1 MRSVLLS
8 GVAALSYALGVSA
21 NAYNTSAYTD
31 SASGIEFQRWCD
43 TDDTGFCFGIAL
55 PEETTGTDF
64 IGQMAVPLSSS
75 KGWGG
80 VSMSGSMTN
89 VLLIAAW
96 PDGDSA
102 VGTLREATS
111 YVSPSVYSG
120 DASIEEIPDGTSVN
134 STYLT
139 YTFLCKGCIIGQP
152 TTFDANSTSY
162 YFGWALS
169 ASNPTTPSSASSKMP
184 YHAAGYGGFEVQLA
198 EARSSKYST
207 WASKAVAT
215 QSTATSASASSSASA
230 SASASPS
237 ASVAATV
244 SNTTYDYIVVG
255 GGAAGLVAA
264 ERLAETKKSVLLIER
279 GVAPTVEL
287 GATDSLSW
295 NSSLTAY
302 DLPALGTYIQGS
314 DYISQYL
321 CDDTAGMAGCVLGGG
336 TIVNAMS
343 FIYPQEADFDDK
355 WPTGWKWKDV
365 KAAAERFYARNPGST
380 LPSADGK
387 RYDQGMY
394 TVLSS
399 FLKGLGWK
407 SVDSQEQPNE
417 KHMVYSY
424 PSWDVGNGIRAGPVR
439 SYLPLVQDAD
449 NFHMSLN
456 TKVRRVVRRGG
467 RITGVEV
474 ENSSGGIEIINVRAG
489 GKVVLAAGS
498 MSTPRILF
506 NSGIGPSEQ
515 IKTVQS
521 GSTGITLPP
530 SGEWIDLP
538 VGDNLR
544 DHPMFTV
551 TVNTNSN
558 FTHFDTA
565 SAVSGA
571 TAPIRKLY
579 SEGSGVMT
587 QGGHRLQFWTSNVGT
602 DGVTRFYQASCST
615 TKDGVITMK
624 LYLTHGAT
632 STGVLGIDSTGSTT
646 IETSPYL
653 NTAADKEALTRFL
666 NGLIADMKNS
676 TAGFSIE
683 GTATAASILN
693 QLTAGD
699 HYVGT
704 AKMGVD
710 DGREANGTSVVDLN
724 TKVYGTENL
733 YIVDGSIHPDLP
745 TGNSQAIIQI
755 AAEAAVARII
765 AQGTSA
771 TSASASASV
780 SVAASTQ
787 AAYVSTTSE
796 AAAATETETEAVTTT
811 DAVTATAV
819 PTSGT
824 ISSTTGSSSSSSSAG
839 SSSES
844 ESSTGADDNEG
855 DDDDDEYDCD
865 DEDDEDEDDSSSGA
879 IESATAKVA
888 VATTAAADSGAST
901 TTVWV
906 TSTAWTTTTDMVVAT
921 STSTVTV
928 WPTYA

>member
-31 SASGIEFQRWCD
+31 SASGIDFQRWCD

-55 PEETTGTDF
+55 PEDVSTDF
-64 IGQMAVPLSSS
+64 IGQLTVPLSSS

-152 TTFDANSTSY
+152 TTFDANSTQY

-198 EARSSKYST
+198 NAKSSKYST
-207 WASKAVAT
+207 WASKA
-215 QSTATSASASSSASA
+215 
-230 SASASPS
+230 
-237 ASVAATV
+237 
-244 SNTTYDYIVVG
+244 
-255 GGAAGLVAA
+255 
-264 ERLAETKKSVLLIER
+264 TKKSVLLIER

-295 NSSLTAY
+295 NSSITAY
-302 DLPALGTYIQGS
+302 DLPALGTYIQSS
-314 DYISQYL
+314 DYVSQYL

-365 KAAAERFYARNPGST
+365 KAAAERLYARNPGST

-439 SYLPLVQDAD
+439 SYLPLVEDAD

-474 ENSSGGIEIINVRAG
+474 ETSSGSVEIINVRAG

-521 GSTGITLPP
+521 GSTGITVPP
-530 SGEWIDLP
+530 SAEWINLP
-538 VGDNLR
+538 VGENLR

-558 FTHFDTA
+558 FTHFNTS
-565 SAVSGA
+565 SAVSDPA
-571 TAPIRKLY
+571 APIRNLY
-579 SEGSGVMT
+579 AEGSGVLT

-615 TKDGVITMK
+615 TEDGVITMK

-676 TAGFSIE
+676 TAGFSIQ
-683 GTATAASILN
+683 GSATASSILDK
-693 QLTAGD
+693 LTAGD

-710 DGREANGTSVVDLN
+710 DGRESNGTSVVDLN

-780 SVAASTQ
+780 SSV
-787 AAYVSTTSE
+787 
-796 AAAATETETEAVTTT
+796 
-811 DAVTATAV
+811 
-819 PTSGT
+819 
-824 ISSTTGSSSSSSSAG
+824 
-839 SSSES
+839 
-844 ESSTGADDNEG
+844 
-855 DDDDDEYDCD
+855 
-865 DEDDEDEDDSSSGA
+865 
-879 IESATAKVA
+879 TAKVA
-888 VATTAAADSGAST
+888 VATSAAADSGAST